1 MQDEE
6 TIKSY
11 IAEYIPECVG
21 IREVVQTFVA
31 DKNHRQYRFEIV
43 KNLNSSSTPFD
54 VEAYYLGDN
63 KAWVR
68 WTSFP
73 ASYSDS
79 PRGVMMKA
87 MGWFRE
93 REA

>member
-1 MQDEE
+1 MSDEDI
-6 TIKSY
+6 IKNF
-11 IAEYIPECVG
+11 IAEHIPECVG

-43 KNLNSSSTPFD
+43 KNLNATSAAFD
-54 VEAYYLGDN
+54 VEAYYLNDN
-63 KAWVR
+63 KTWIK